1 MKRHLVTMLSIS
13 LLASSALFA
22 VEKGKEKEA
31 IQNIEFIK
39 KTGFSIKDFKD
50 IGDIYAVNAS
60 HPRVPKA
67 TLFVTKD
74 FKNVVIGQGF
84 TSTGAEIDFPI
95 VMEQYKKEAAYTIG
109 NGKNEYYLFTDPECP
124 YCKKFEQM
132 SNNLHDD
139 IKLHVFFFP
148 LDFHQ
153 NAKAMSKYILAQKSN
168 ELRAKAMKDIA
179 DGKENYKTI
188 KLSDADDKKFNEV
201 ISRHLKIGQ
210 EIGVNGTPAVF
221 DAKGKPIQWPNLLK
235 NKQGLQ

>member
-1 MKRHLVTMLSIS
+1 MKKQIMAMLSIS
-13 LLASSALFA
+13 LLASSSLFA
-22 VEKGKEKEA
+22 IEKGKEKEA

-50 IGDIYAVNAS
+50 IGDVYAVNAS

-84 TSTGAEIDFPI
+84 TSSGEEIDFPI
-95 VMEQYKKEAAYTIG
+95 LMEQYKKEAAYTIG
-109 NGKNEYYLFTDPECP
+109 SGKNEYYLFTDPECP

-132 SNNLHDD
+132 SDKLKDD
-139 IKLHVFFFP
+139 MKIYVFLFP
-148 LDFHQ
+148 LDFHHS
-153 NAKAMSKYILAQKSN
+153 AKSMSKYILSQKNN
-168 ELRAKAMKDIA
+168 ELKAKAMKDIA
-179 DGKENYKTI
+179 NGNENYKSL
-188 KLSDADDKKFNEV
+188 KLSSAEDSKLDQLLT
-201 ISRHLKIGQ
+201 RHLQIGQ

-235 NKQGLQ
+235 NK